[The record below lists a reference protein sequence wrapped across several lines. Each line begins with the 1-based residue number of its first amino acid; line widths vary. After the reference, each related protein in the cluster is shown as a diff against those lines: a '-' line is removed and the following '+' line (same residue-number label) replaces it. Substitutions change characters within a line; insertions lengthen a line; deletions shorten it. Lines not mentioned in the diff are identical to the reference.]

1 MAETLAEAA
10 DALGPDGGT
19 PQRSEEGGLVNWAE
33 KKTGW
38 DIDRDGDVGL
48 AGATST
54 HTPRRLMET
63 HSPSRSRSVQ
73 LP

>member
-38 DIDRDGDVGL
+38 DIDRDGDV